1 MILSANTNTAAMNA
15 QRNLV
20 GASNSLAT
28 SLQRLSTGSKINSAK
43 DDAAGLQISNRL
55 ASQVNGLSLAAKNAN
70 DGISM
75 AQTAEGALEQSTV
88 ILQRMR
94 DLALQS
100 ANGSNSRDER
110 KALNAEVVE
119 LKKEL
124 DRIANTT
131 TFGGRKLLDGSFGTT
146 TFQVGA
152 AANETISAKI
162 DEMST
167 QALEGKIH
175 KHSFKFT
182 DLGLNKGAATELKLK
197 GSWNAGRAYV
207 PPEGDPFIS
216 NPKYQPDEDEVDYDP
231 RETIPNPDY
240 VPAITEIKARGTYEI
255 DLRISLKLGDH
266 EFPFSLGDHQMEAV
280 YQLPGGTTT
289 APDLTIAHLSG
300 TTQTS
305 MLAKLDAAFAEP
317 ESIMQEMA
325 TNINDLNIGVGAFV
339 EKNDDGEFQLT
350 LVADGAKQ
358 APKLEIDGAAI
369 TMAVETHN
377 LGQMD
382 LTATRNSQE
391 AIIVIDQALQAIDA
405 QRADLGAIQNRF
417 ENTIGNLNNI
427 AENVSAAKGR
437 IQDTDYA
444 AEAAQ
449 LSKQQIMLHAGT
461 AILAQAN
468 QLPQAVLSLLR

>member
-1 MILSANTNTAAMNA
+1 M
-15 QRNLV
+15 
-20 GASNSLAT
+20 
-28 SLQRLSTGSKINSAK
+28 
-43 DDAAGLQISNRL
+43 
-55 ASQVNGLSLAAKNAN
+55 
-70 DGISM
+70 
-75 AQTAEGALEQSTV
+75 
-88 ILQRMR
+88 
-94 DLALQS
+94 
-100 ANGSNSRDER
+100 
-110 KALNAEVVE
+110 
-119 LKKEL
+119 KKEL

-207 PPEGDPFIS
+207 PAVGPPTIANPAFNDDP
-216 NPKYQPDEDEVDYDP
+216 NDPDYDP
-231 RETIPNPDY
+231 EPTLPNPAH
-240 VPAITEIKARGTYEI
+240 VPEITEIKARGTYEI

-358 APKLEIDGAAI
+358 APKLEIDGTAI

-377 LGQMD
+377 LGQID
-382 LTATRNSQE
+382 LTGTRNSQE